1 MRKTR
6 YNGEIKLLD
15 PDFNRNVFVNCP
27 FDDQYKPILQAVL
40 FCLVVLELKPRLATE
55 RSDAGEQRI
64 IKIRELI
71 ASSRYSI
78 HDLSRCEARYAGE
91 LSRLNMPFELGMD
104 FGCRYYGGTRYS
116 KKVILVLEEER
127 YRYQKAI
134 SDLAGSDIEAH
145 GGDYEAAVRIVR
157 RWITEQNR
165 SQKLG
170 TRRIF
175 SLYEDFQRWNY
186 RRQLTAGYSDEDIAG
201 AGSAQTRPRR
211 MTAATIIGPSEKE
224 RSLPRRTGRTGRRGP
239 WSFSREVVGD
249 GSPDVDAPRPK
260 HYLSVRRHGRSTHR
274 WPLPGAAARVGAA
287 STISYPYIR
296 SPVRRRPGVL
306 VRKNVRP
313 AHRPPSISA
322 TMPIVPPLPVW
333 TTLA

>member
-6 YNGEIKLLD
+6 YNSEIKLLD

-64 IKIRELI
+64 AKIRELI

-145 GGDYEAAVRIVR
+145 GGDYETAVRIVR

-170 TRRIF
+170 TKRIF

-186 RRQLTAGYSDEDIAG
+186 RRQLTAGYSDEDIQEYSTSELLQAMFEWRKHG
-201 AGSAQTRPRR
+201 RPR
-211 MTAATIIGPSEKE
+211 S
-224 RSLPRRTGRTGRRGP
+224 
-239 WSFSREVVGD
+239 
-249 GSPDVDAPRPK
+249 
-260 HYLSVRRHGRSTHR
+260 
-274 WPLPGAAARVGAA
+274 
-287 STISYPYIR
+287 
-296 SPVRRRPGVL
+296 
-306 VRKNVRP
+306 
-313 AHRPPSISA
+313 
-322 TMPIVPPLPVW
+322 
-333 TTLA
+333 